1 MARPIKDTPIL
12 MGEDARRFE
21 TWMKENESKKI
32 SDAEYSRIKEAG
44 KSIKLFNS
52 MEEYKTYNASTLGS

>member
-12 MGEDARRFE
+12 KGENARRFE

-32 SDAEYSRIKEAG
+32 SDAEYSRIKKAG

-52 MEEYKTYNASTLGS
+52 MEEYNIYNASTLGS